1 MATFEEFK
9 GTLRNTWLE
18 YVRNHRPWL
27 EVYLKQRGFKT
38 PDNGRRPDA
47 GLILGVVT
55 MAAPQLLD
63 MLPTFFK
70 LSQGN
75 PDAII
80 DALDLNFDPF
90 KELAKPVA
98 QLPESTAPQEET
110 PEDQPTADSTP
121 F

>member
-9 GTLRNTWLE
+9 ATLRNSWLE

-27 EVYLKQRGFKT
+27 EVYLRQRGFKT

-47 GLILGVVT
+47 GLILGVIT

-63 MLPTFFK
+63 ILPTFFK

-90 KELAKPVA
+90 KELQKPVA
-98 QLPESTAPQEET
+98 QLPESTET
-110 PEDQPTADSTP
+110 TP
-121 F
+121 PPGATSF